1 MPSGGRR
8 GSLLALAVLGVL
20 VQRPMHPYEMAS
32 VLREYGKDAS
42 IKIKWGSL
50 YTVVATLEKRRLIKA
65 TGTTRQ
71 GGRPERTVYEMT
83 DEGRVELTDWL
94 RELLSLPQH
103 EYPKFEAAL
112 SLLAVLPPDEV
123 AGLLATRLRRLDGE
137 VAAQRAALQHYRQ
150 TLPRLFLIE
159 TEYHL
164 ALLEAEA
171 EWVRGVVAEF
181 TAGTFP
187 NLADWGDYH
196 RTGVIPD
203 LFIDP
208 VSAVAHVVRP
218 PPDGEEPP

>member
-50 YTVVATLEKRRLIKA
+50 YTVVAGLEKRGLISA

-83 DEGRVELTDWL
+83 DEGRTELMDWL
-94 RELLSLPQH
+94 RELLSLPQQ
-103 EYPKFEAAL
+103 EYPRFEAAL
-112 SLLAVLPPDEV
+112 SLVAVLPPEEV
-123 AGLLATRLRRLDGE
+123 TGLLTTRLVRLDGE
-137 VAAQRAALQHYRQ
+137 VAAQRAALQHYQ
-150 TLPRLFLIE
+150 QSLPRLFLIE

-164 ALLEAEA
+164 ALVEAEA
-171 EWVRGVVAEF
+171 EWVRAMVTEF
-181 TAGTFP
+181 KSGTFP
-187 NLADWGDYH
+187 NLAEWGEYH
-196 RTGVIPD
+196 RTGEIPP
-203 LFIDP
+203 LF
-208 VSAVAHVVRP
+208 SGLAGA
-218 PPDGEEPP
+218 PPDQ